1 MKSIIVSLAGLLSMA
16 GNVCY
21 AQTVIKSVPHTINK
35 SGTYTLSANLQY
47 AGTNLAIP
55 AITINASNV
64 TIDFGGHVLKCTNTT
79 VGTKALLLPS
89 NGGNQTNV
97 TIENGTI
104 TNFTWGVYADG
115 GAGGETFS
123 GIVVQDMR
131 LYAITGVHINGGTG
145 CTVQRNLLMT
155 TGAGGSLIDLIN
167 STGANVVRDNLASG
181 QPTFAVIFSNSATS
195 GNYIDNNFA
204 INGASGFFLEATDK
218 YRFNI
223 TDLCTTPYSGGT
235 ALGGG
240 SN

>member
-1 MKSIIVSLAGLLSMA
+1 MKSIIISLAGLLSMV
-16 GNVCY
+16 GNVSY
-21 AQTVIKSVPHTINK
+21 AQTVINSVPHTITK

-47 AGTNLAIP
+47 AGTNLTIP

-64 TIDFGGHVLKCTNTT
+64 TIDFGGHVLNCTNTT
-79 VGTKALLLPS
+79 VGTKALFLPS
-89 NGGNQTNV
+89 SQGKQTNV

-131 LYAITGVHINGGTG
+131 LYASIGVHINGGTG
-145 CTVQRNLLMT
+145 CTVQRNLLMA

-167 STGANVVRDNLASG
+167 STGVIVVRDNLADG
-181 QPTFAVIFSNSATS
+181 QPTFAVVFSDSTTG
-195 GNYIDNNFA
+195 GNYFDNNFA
-204 INGASGFFLEATDK
+204 INGASGFFLGGLDK

-223 TDLCTTPYSGGT
+223 TDLCSTPYSGGT

>member
-1 MKSIIVSLAGLLSMA
+1 MKSINVLLAGLLSMV
-16 GNVCY
+16 GNVSY
-21 AQTVIKSVPHTINK
+21 AQTVINSVPHTITKPGN
-35 SGTYTLSANLQY
+35 YTLSANLQY
-47 AGTNLAIP
+47 AGTNLTIP
-55 AITINASNV
+55 AITINAFNV
-64 TIDFGGHVLKCTNTT
+64 TIDFGGHVLNCTNTT
-79 VGTKALLLPS
+79 VGTKALFLPS
-89 NGGNQTNV
+89 SMGKQTNV

-167 STGANVVRDNLASG
+167 STGANVVRDNLADG

-195 GNYIDNNFA
+195 GNYFDNNFA

-223 TDLCTTPYSGGT
+223 TDLCSTPYSGGT